1 MANPIYTVSGSD
13 AETIRTE
20 LMIILASISD
30 RLDAIEGQRGYGI
43 ISNRLDIVDDNQ
55 NRLHGFTNEST
66 PTS

>member
-30 RLDAIEGQRGYGI
+30 RLDAIEGQRGYGK
-43 ISNRLDIVDDNQ
+43 ISNRLDILDDNQ
-55 NRLHGFTNEST
+55 NRIHGFTN
-66 PTS
+66 

>member
-1 MANPIYTVSGSD
+1 MDNPIYTVSGSD

>member
-55 NRLHGFTNEST
+55 HRLHGFTNEST